1 LSEPMAFGEM
11 IVKKALE
18 AGFDECAVL
27 LNNVER
33 SMVRIANNQV
43 VVTQNWVSGRASLY
57 LSAKERV
64 FQLSFDTINIDHIE
78 RSIKELALGVDR
90 AERSFLYAP
99 LPDPDPNARP
109 LEGGFDQKVYDML
122 EKPSEVSEILINT
135 ALSEGAE
142 RVAGVIDLG
151 VEERC
156 LITSKGF
163 SRCERKTFFTSHLRS
178 FVGEGSGH
186 WGYGSRFYDAREV
199 ENVAR
204 RSAEYAKLSRTQRSV
219 EPGLYDM
226 VLSPMVLGEL
236 LGSVARGFS
245 AFSYILG
252 LSFLR
257 GKKPGD
263 KVASDALTLKDDPL
277 KNDLL
282 GSSGFDDEGIATR
295 VNTLIEHGVFKTL
308 LHNTKTASYM
318 GVGSTGNA
326 GWIYPRPWSLTIEPG
341 DMGDDELVKE
351 LKRGLIITNN
361 WYTRFHNYVE
371 GIFSTVSRDALL
383 IVENGDIV
391 GAAKK
396 VRITDTLPNLLSRI
410 NAVGRT
416 LYKVKW
422 WEIGV
427 PVEIPFVLV
436 RGLRISS

>member
-1 LSEPMAFGEM
+1 MAFGEM

>member
-1 LSEPMAFGEM
+1 LSEPMAFGDR

-18 AGFDECAVL
+18 AGFNECAVL
-27 LNNVER
+27 LNNIER
-33 SMVRIANNQV
+33 TMVRIANNQV
-43 VVTQNWVSGRASLY
+43 VVTQNWVSGKASLY

-78 RSIKELALGVDR
+78 RTIKELALGIDR
-90 AERSFLYAP
+90 TERSFLYAP
-99 LPDPDPNARP
+99 LPDPDPSARP

-122 EKPSEVSEILINT
+122 ENPSEVSEILINT
-135 ALSEGAE
+135 ALGEGAE

-163 SRCERKTFFTSHLRS
+163 SRCERKTFFISHLRS
-178 FVGEGSGH
+178 FVSEGSGH

-199 ENVAR
+199 EDVAR
-204 RSAEYAKLSRTQRSV
+204 RSAEYARLSRTQRSV

-236 LGSVARGFS
+236 LESVARGFS
-245 AFSYILG
+245 ALSYILG

-263 KVASDALTLKDDPL
+263 KVASDVLTLKDNPL
-277 KNDLL
+277 KHDLL

-295 VNTLIEHGVFKTL
+295 VNTLIERGVFKTL
-308 LHNTKTASYM
+308 LHNTKTASHM

-341 DMGDDELVKE
+341 DMGDDELVRE

-371 GIFSTVSRDALL
+371 GVFSTVSRDALL

-410 NAVGRT
+410 SAVGRT